1 MSIKPYLYFNGNCRE
16 AVEYYAEVFKTE
28 KPRLMLYGD
37 MPSNEKFP
45 MDEEAKKR
53 VLHAEIKIKEGTIM
67 FSDSFPGTDLV
78 VGGNIELVFMSGDV
92 EEVKTIF
99 NKLKEEGK
107 VAMELQETFWSKCYG
122 TLTDKYGIGWQI
134 SYEGK

>member
-16 AVEYYAEVFKTE
+16 ALEYYAEVFKTE

-53 VLHAEIKIKEGTIM
+53 VLHAEIKIKENTLM

-78 VGGNIELVFMSGDV
+78 MGGNIELVYMSGDM
-92 EEVKTIF
+92 EEVKYIF
-99 NKLKEEGK
+99 SKLKEEGK

-134 SYEGK
+134 SYEDK